1 MSREVPGQTYNKH
14 KLLNEDNNMTNA
26 NIINVH
32 KLTNEGFYGFHKNV
46 VEQASKINVEE
57 FRALLDNYT
66 TAVEKFGGY
75 ITSIAE
81 AEAKKIASINGTK
94 RMEAFNGFRNYV
106 KSITKH
112 PNADMEKLA
121 NNVWKFMKDYVRV
134 THADRDKLTA
144 MIDLTIANVSELVAS
159 ETFAAAYAGS
169 DFEQWFNLL
178 DSAEKE
184 YLAAVKSC
192 VEERR
197 IREQETN
204 NRIRNECTEAFY
216 LLLNF
221 AKYMA
226 ATKNDSD
233 CGEFIREVELMADTR
248 RSLYKSRDK
257 QRAKKK
263 ATSENTKNAEHA
275 NSKQAANTST
285 ETSTTATLTAVGQ
298 SDAA

>member
-1 MSREVPGQTYNKH
+1 MPGQTNNKH

-46 VEQASKINVEE
+46 VEQANKISVKE
-57 FRALLDNYT
+57 FRALLDTYT
-66 TAVEKFGGY
+66 TAVDKFGGY
-75 ITSIAE
+75 ISSIAE
-81 AEAKKIASINGTK
+81 TEARKIASINGSK
-94 RMEAFNGFRNYV
+94 RVEAFCGFRSYV
-106 KSITKH
+106 KSITRH
-112 PNADMEKLA
+112 PNAEMEKLA
-121 NNVWKFMKDYVRV
+121 AEVWKIVKDYVGASN
-134 THADRDKLTA
+134 ADRDKLTA
-144 MIDLTIANVSELVAS
+144 MIDLTIANVSELIAG
-159 ETFAAAYAGS
+159 ETYAAIYAGS
-169 DFEQWFNLL
+169 DLEQWFALL
-178 DSAEKE
+178 VSAEKE

-233 CGEFIREVELMADTR
+233 CGEFVREVELMADTR

-257 QRAKKK
+257 SRAEKRAVTENSGQ
-263 ATSENTKNAEHA
+263 ATNASTENT
-275 NSKQAANTST
+275 
-285 ETSTTATLTAVGQ
+285 TTGETLTSVGQ
-298 SDAA
+298 NNAA

>member
-1 MSREVPGQTYNKH
+1 
-14 KLLNEDNNMTNA
+14 MTNA

-46 VEQASKINVEE
+46 VEQANKINVKE
-57 FRALLDNYT
+57 FRALLDTYT

-94 RMEAFNGFRNYV
+94 RMEAFSGFRNYV

-112 PNADMEKLA
+112 PNADMEKFA
-121 NNVWKFMKDYVRV
+121 NNVWNIVKDYVRV
-134 THADRDKLTA
+134 SAADRDKLTA
-144 MIDLTIANVSELVAS
+144 MIDLTIANVSELAAS
-159 ETFAAAYAGS
+159 ESLAATYTGS
-169 DFEQWFNLL
+169 DLEQWFNLL
-178 DSAEKE
+178 ESTEKE

-197 IREQETN
+197 IREQEN
-204 NRIRNECTEAFY
+204 NNQLRNECTEAFY
-216 LLLNF
+216 LLLNY

-226 ATKNDSD
+226 VSKGDSD
-233 CGEFIREVELMADTR
+233 CSGFVREVELMADTR

-257 QRAKKK
+257 QRAEKK
-263 ATSENTKNAEHA
+263 AASEKEKNAEQA
-275 NSKQAANTST
+275 NAST
-285 ETSTTATLTAVGQ
+285 ETSSTATLTAVGQ
-298 SDAA
+298 NNAA

>member
-1 MSREVPGQTYNKH
+1 
-14 KLLNEDNNMTNA
+14 MTNA

-46 VEQASKINVEE
+46 VEHSSKINAKE
-57 FRALLDNYT
+57 FRALLDTYT

-75 ITSIAE
+75 ITSVTE

-94 RMEAFNGFRNYV
+94 RTEAFNGFRNYV

-121 NNVWKFMKDYVRV
+121 NNVWNIVKDYVRV
-134 THADRDKLTA
+134 SAADRDKLTA
-144 MIDLTIANVSELVAS
+144 MIDLTIANVSELVAG
-159 ETFAAAYAGS
+159 ETYTAIYAGS
-169 DFEQWFNLL
+169 DLEQWFNLL

-184 YLAAVKSC
+184 YLAAVKNC

-197 IREQETN
+197 IREQEN
-204 NRIRNECTEAFY
+204 NNQLRNECTEAFY
-216 LLLNF
+216 LLLNY

-226 ATKNDSD
+226 VSKGDSD
-233 CGEFIREVELMADTR
+233 CSGFVREVELMADTR

-257 QRAKKK
+257 LRAEKK
-263 ATSENTKNAEHA
+263 AAKESSDNTEHA
-275 NSKQAANTST
+275 DAKHPQNAST
-285 ETSTTATLTAVGQ
+285 ETSSTATLTAVGQ
-298 SDAA
+298 SNAA